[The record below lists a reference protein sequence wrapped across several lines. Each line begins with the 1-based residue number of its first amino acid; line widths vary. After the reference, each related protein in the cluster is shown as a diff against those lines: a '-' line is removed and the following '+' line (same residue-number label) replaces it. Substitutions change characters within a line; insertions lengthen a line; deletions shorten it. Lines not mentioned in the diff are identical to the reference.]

1 MTTLSLTSNP
11 GNTVPALPVEPQL
24 TAANQLIIPGQA
36 AQLPL
41 EADNPMASVPVTP
54 ADQSLRAQPLVEGRF
69 VERLLLNPQSIPDGE
84 QRLFRQQLQQRLASS
99 DVAPNSP
106 IRHQLVAT
114 LLAGADGL
122 PLINP
127 QLQQQLER
135 KQTAAVANQYLG
147 QAQAAQQP
155 ADLVVG
161 SRPQQRDQSATTPR
175 VASLSSGQQP
185 ADSKQFSLAIE
196 RALTGDPH
204 GLQQLAQQLVTASQ
218 QARLPEQHQLLV
230 LATLLLDE
238 SDPPFT
244 TLDPRARRRLG
255 QQLLAALKP
264 EQAAE
269 RMATAG
275 SVANS
280 DRSSERFTAARQ
292 AITQGAVQGRWSEQD
307 EEQSLPPELL
317 WSGLGVA
324 PATVKLTQ
332 VEAVLESLVD
342 KNSLGLAK
350 QGPLHAFIGQAS
362 MDQLLMVVTTLM
374 IKINNI
380 SATFMVQSQK
390 INATASDKIMD
401 NQLCKQVEEAKKAQE
416 AQENA
421 KKGGL
426 FSVIFSWVAAIAT
439 TVWAV
444 MTCNPVAV
452 VGALA
457 ILTATVLETVAFTMG
472 SDAPEW
478 MSQAVWGLTIA
489 GSILSCGISLL
500 GSAGKAALSAG
511 SAVAKTLAQQGV
523 KAALKQLGQGMFKA
537 ISKALKKLVEWF
549 KGLPAKT
556 TETLNRVKNFG
567 KSTVDNLKAPMEST
581 KRAGRAIVEKSREL
595 VAPGNRLK
603 TVVEVAKAAEGGT
616 KIVLGGIGGY
626 YTCKGS
632 MLQAEISK
640 LQNESWLLDA
650 LLEYYQ
656 KQRKVLQQGMS
667 DLYRQEGDASAIAS
681 DLLKESAGLQNRIAG
696 SLA

>member
-1 MTTLSLTSNP
+1 MTTLSLTSHP

-24 TAANQLIIPGQA
+24 TAANQLMIPGQA
-36 AQLPL
+36 VQLPL
-41 EADNPMASVPVTP
+41 EADNPMASVPITP
-54 ADQSLRAQPLVEGRF
+54 GAQAPRAQPVVDGRF
-69 VERLLLNPQSIPDGE
+69 LERLLLNPQSIPEGD
-84 QRLFRQQLQQRLASS
+84 QRLLRQQLQQRLAST
-99 DVAPNSP
+99 DVTPNSS

-147 QAQAAQQP
+147 QAQAVQRP
-155 ADLVVG
+155 ADLVIG
-161 SRPQQRDQSATTPR
+161 SRPQQRDQSATTPG
-175 VASLSSGQQP
+175 VAGLSSGQQP
-185 ADSKQFSLAIE
+185 ADSKQLSLAIE

-255 QQLLAALKP
+255 QQLLAALKS

-269 RMATAG
+269 RLATAG
-275 SVANS
+275 LVANT
-280 DRSSERFTAARQ
+280 DRRSERFTAACQ
-292 AITQGAVQGRWSEQD
+292 AITQGTVRERWSAEEDEQL
-307 EEQSLPPELL
+307 LPPELL

-342 KNSLGLAK
+342 KNSVGLAK

-362 MDQLLMVVTTLM
+362 MDQLLMVVSTLM
-374 IKINNI
+374 IKINNL

-390 INATASDKIMD
+390 INAAASDKIMD

-421 KKGGL
+421 KKGGI
-426 FSVIFSWVAAIAT
+426 FSLVFSWVAAIAT

-444 MTCNPVAV
+444 MTCNPVAM

-457 ILTATVLETVAFTMG
+457 LLAAAVLETIAFTMG

-478 MSQAVWGLTIA
+478 MSQAVLGLTIA
-489 GSILSCGISLL
+489 GSILSVGASLL
-500 GSAGKAALSAG
+500 ASAGKAALSAG
-511 SAVAKTLAQQGV
+511 GAVAKTLTQQGV
-523 KAALKQLGQGMFKA
+523 KAALQQIGQGMLKA
-537 ISKALKKLVEWF
+537 ISKALKKFVEWF
-549 KGLPAKT
+549 KALPAQV
-556 TETLNRVKNFG
+556 TEMGSQIKNFG
-567 KSTVDNLKAPMEST
+567 KNTVNNLKNPTGALKT
-581 KRAGRAIVEKSREL
+581 AGQGIAKKSQEL
-595 VAPGNRLK
+595 TAPGNRLQ
-603 TVVEVAKAAEGGT
+603 TVVGAAKAVEVGT
-616 KIVLGGIGGY
+616 TAASSAVSTHY
-626 YTCKGS
+626 NYKGA
-632 MLQAEISK
+632 MLQAEIRK